1 MKGEYEI
8 TSFEFKMIGK
18 EESNISISGLPQTV
32 SVTRALLLV
41 LAAALLIVIAVCLM
55 CLSSAAHLKQDSAVV
70 SSDDRYEVSGGNSF

>member
-1 MKGEYEI
+1 MKDENEI

-18 EESNISISGLPQTV
+18 EESNISISVPQTV
-32 SVTRALLLV
+32 AVTRALLLV

-70 SSDDRYEVSGGNSF
+70 SSDDRYEVR